1 MERLLTPTVSRTPA
15 GIGPDGRSHIPTK
28 ANRRLRQLHRRTSGF
43 RSNETAKKI
52 PPSDHPASW
61 RSSHTPPKPQTLPY
75 PGAYP
80 PGRCVPGQGGR
91 ADGHMPPGGQGG
103 YSTFPLREG
112 VRTINGGTC
121 PQGLSPLY
129 GWIRSEA
136 VWVGIPPGICQL
148 MLPTPLPVGS
158 RSGRIRDPLP
168 GRIMSHVGVLREAL
182 SFS

>member
-1 MERLLTPTVSRTPA
+1 MAAHIFRRRQIVVSDSCT
-15 GIGPDGRSHIPTK
+15 GGPVDLGQMKPP
-28 ANRRLRQLHRRTSGF
+28 
-43 RSNETAKKI
+43 KKV

-75 PGAYP
+75 PGACP
-80 PGRCVPGQGGR
+80 VRGDMPAGTCHQGGR
-91 ADGHMPPGGQGG
+91 GG

-158 RSGRIRDPLP
+158 RSGRIRDPLR

-182 SFS
+182 PFA